1 MSTERMEPGKPPLTK
16 PQLRLM
22 ERLRDGNW
30 HVFAGKKRRLDLAW
44 RLKEKGL
51 IDVSLLPQGNVSPL
65 PRWFKVKLGSGE
77 VTSVTLDEFWKGLLD
92 APGEKG

>member
-1 MSTERMEPGKPPLTK
+1 MNTLHTEKPILTK
-16 PQLRLM
+16 PQLRFM

-30 HVFAGKKRRLDLAW
+30 HVFAGKKRRLNLAW

-51 IDVSLLPQGNVSPL
+51 IDVSFLPGRGHSPL

-77 VTSVTLDEFWKGLLD
+77 VTSMGVDEFWEGLLD
-92 APGEKG
+92 APTEERA